1 MYVALVILHSW
12 LRWVVVLTG
21 LAAAGRSLTAG
32 GRSWTSSDDAVAK
45 WFTITFD
52 IQFLIGLILYVFL
65 SPLTQ
70 MAFADFGAAMRDS
83 TLRFWG
89 VEHIF
94 GMVAASALAHVGRAK
109 IRKAPEHRKHRT
121 AAIFFTLALVAIAL
135 SIPWP
140 FMPVSRP
147 LFRLPGM

>member
-12 LRWVVVLTG
+12 LRWIVLLTG

-32 GRSWTSSDDAVAK
+32 GRSWTSSDDTVAK

-70 MAFADFGAAMRDS
+70 SAFADFGGAMRDS

-89 VEHIF
+89 VEHLA
-94 GMVAASALAHVGRAK
+94 GMVVASALAHVGRAK
-109 IRKAPEHRKHRT
+109 IRKAPENRKHRM
-121 AAIFFTLALVAIAL
+121 AAIFFTLALVAILL

>member
-12 LRWVVVLTG
+12 LRWVVLLTG
-21 LAAAGRSLTAG
+21 LVAAGRSLTAG
-32 GRSWTSSDDAVAK
+32 GRSWTASDEAAAK
-45 WFTITFD
+45 WFTITLD
-52 IQFLIGLILYVFL
+52 IQFTVGLVLYVGL

-70 MAFADFGAAMRDS
+70 MAFSDFGAAMRDS
-83 TLRFWG
+83 ALRFWA
-89 VEHIF
+89 VEHLV
-94 GMVAASALAHVGRAK
+94 GMIVAIALAHVGRAK
-109 IRKAPEHRKHRT
+109 VRKAPENRKHRA
-121 AAIFFTLALVAIAL
+121 AAIFFTLALLAILL

>member
-12 LRWVVVLTG
+12 LRWIVLLTG

-32 GRSWTSSDDAVAK
+32 GRSWTSSDDATAK
-45 WFTITFD
+45 WFTIAFD
-52 IQFLIGLILYVFL
+52 IQFTIGLILYVGL
-65 SPLTQ
+65 SPRTQ

-83 TLRFWG
+83 DLRFWA
-89 VEHIF
+89 VEHLF
-94 GMVAASALAHVGRAK
+94 GMVVAIALAHIGRAK
-109 IRKAPEHRKHRT
+109 VRKAPDNRKHRI
-121 AAIFFTLALVAIAL
+121 AAIFFTLALIAILL

-147 LFRLPGM
+147 LFRLPGA

>member
-1 MYVALVILHSW
+1 MYIALVILHSW
-12 LRWVVVLTG
+12 LRWIVLLTG

-32 GRSWTSSDDAVAK
+32 GRRWTSSDDAFAK

-52 IQFLIGLILYVFL
+52 IQFLIGLILYIFL

-70 MAFADFGAAMRDS
+70 SAFADFGGAMRDPA
-83 TLRFWG
+83 LRFWG
-89 VEHIF
+89 VEHVA
-94 GMVAASALAHVGRAK
+94 GMLVASALAHVGRAK
-109 IRKAPEHRKHRT
+109 IRKAPENRKHRM
-121 AAIFFTLALVAIAL
+121 AAIFFTLALVAILL

-147 LFRLPGM
+147 LFRMPGM

>member
-12 LRWVVVLTG
+12 LRWVVLLAG

-32 GRSWTSSDDAVAK
+32 GRSWTSSDDTFAK
-45 WFTITFD
+45 WFTIALD
-52 IQFLIGLILYVFL
+52 IQFTIGLVLYVGL

-70 MAFADFGAAMRDS
+70 MAFSDFGAAMRDAA
-83 TLRFWG
+83 LRFWA
-89 VEHIF
+89 VEHLV
-94 GMVAASALAHVGRAK
+94 GMFVGIALAHVGRAK
-109 IRKAPEHRKHRT
+109 IRKAPENRRHRT
-121 AAIFFTLALVAIAL
+121 AAIFFTLALIAILL